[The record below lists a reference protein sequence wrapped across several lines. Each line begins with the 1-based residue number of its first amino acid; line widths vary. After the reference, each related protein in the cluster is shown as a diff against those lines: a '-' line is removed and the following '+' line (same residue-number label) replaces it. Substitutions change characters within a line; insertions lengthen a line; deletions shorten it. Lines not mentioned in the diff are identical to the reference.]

1 MTRWLKDYTQIIKES
16 IMTNVRLSHV
26 REGFRRICR
35 RAPTVRNRKIL
46 RLLIQYCEKWGE
58 DILIYDDRN
67 MREAYAE
74 YLAEKHCQP
83 LAHVKDRM
91 NKFRAWAKRV
101 SYVKKADSDRVAD

>member
-1 MTRWLKDYTQIIKES
+1 MTQWLMVHTLTTREYT
-16 IMTNVRLSHV
+16 MNNVRLIHV

-46 RLLIQYCEKWGE
+46 RLLIQYCDKWGE
-58 DILIYDDRN
+58 DTLIYDDRK

-83 LAHVKDRM
+83 LPHVKDRM

-101 SYVKKADSDRVAD
+101 SYVKKANSD